1 MKKFAHCVEELDVF
15 RKAYQLSL
23 IVHKLTLTFP
33 QIEQY
38 VLASQL
44 RRATKSICANLSEGF
59 AKQGDSK
66 KEFAR
71 YISLSIGSSD
81 ESRIWL
87 QYACDLGYVENK
99 QIEELKRN
107 YEEISKMLRG
117 LQRSLKPL
125 SNADY

>member
-1 MKKFAHCVEELDVF
+1 MKKFVRCVEELDVF
-15 RKAYQLSL
+15 QKAYQLSL

-38 VLASQL
+38 ILASQL
-44 RRATKSICANLSEGF
+44 RRATKSICANLAEGF
-59 AKQGDSK
+59 AKQSDSK

-71 YISLSIGSSD
+71 YVSLSIGSSD

-87 QYACDLGYVENK
+87 QYACDLGYVESK

-117 LQRSLKPL
+117 LQKSLQPF
-125 SNADY
+125 SDTGY